1 MRWFKFVK
9 EKQHSNK
16 ENVKHMKTTWL
27 IWKSLKKYFGLKI
40 YFCLFFSLSSFEKRE
55 RLIEKKIKKK
65 ESCRFTIFQPPI
77 KIIFVLTGFSFLEE
91 FKKDVSLKIF
101 QEKRHWCLFVIW
113 LNFFFF
119 WVILECF
126 EVDMWFLEVYIV
138 FWRCFQKTKGVKI
151 WIFGILGSWF

>member
-101 QEKRHWCLFVIW
+101 QEKKHWCLFVIW

-119 WVILECF
+119 LSNFGVFWGWYVVFRGLYC
-126 EVDMWFLEVYIV
+126 VLEV
-138 FWRCFQKTKGVKI
+138 FSKNKRC
-151 WIFGILGSWF
+151 